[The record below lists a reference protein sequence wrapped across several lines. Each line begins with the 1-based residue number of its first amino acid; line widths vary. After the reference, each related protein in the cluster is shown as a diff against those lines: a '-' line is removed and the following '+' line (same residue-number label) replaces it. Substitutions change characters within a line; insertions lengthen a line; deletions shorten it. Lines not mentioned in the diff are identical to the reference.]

1 MLGVHP
7 REGLDLNAAYK
18 RFVQHGP
25 GHLHSTRPRASLL
38 RSASHQITKPG
49 PLLIL
54 ALGVVFA
61 TTGAALGILTAT
73 AVSFV
78 VLLFIR
84 VRIEFVCECVGVC
97 ARVCV
102 CVCVC
107 LCVFVCLTST
117 PHSRLP
123 SFLDARR
130 VCFASLT
137 PLPNSHSFH
146 PTPTPST
153 LQLTSFKLLFLLPQT
168 MDHWRGR
175 KALGQLPHAVPQ
187 HVVIIRQGAAVET
200 LRSDVVVGDV
210 LLLSKGVLSDLHIVR
225 SWARDY
231 TTWWWQ

>member
-1 MLGVHP
+1 MSRTLPQNVCNPPTPFVQLSNATSLNIPSKPLSYAIQSTTAPQTQECWEVLGVHP

-107 LCVFVCLTST
+107 VCVSLVPPIHACL
-117 PHSRLP
+117 H
-123 SFLDARR
+123 
-130 VCFASLT
+130 SLT
-137 PLPNSHSFH
+137 P
-146 PTPTPST
+146 
-153 LQLTSFKLLFLLPQT
+153 
-168 MDHWRGR
+168 DEYV
-175 KALGQLPHAVPQ
+175 LPHSPPFPILIHFTPHQ
-187 HVVIIRQGAAVET
+187 PRLPYNSPPSNFSFSCRRRWTTGEGAR
-200 LRSDVVVGDV
+200 RSGSYPMPC
-210 LLLSKGVLSDLHIVR
+210 LS
-225 SWARDY
+225 
-231 TTWWWQ
+231 TW

>member
-25 GHLHSTRPRASLL
+25 GHLHSARPRASLL

-84 VRIEFVCECVGVC
+84 VRIEYL
-97 ARVCV
+97 CV

-107 LCVFVCLTST
+107 FTIT
-117 PHSRLP
+117 PHSCLP
-123 SFLDARR
+123 SFLDPRLI
-130 VCFASLT
+130 C
-137 PLPNSHSFH
+137 LPHSPPSHS
-146 PTPTPST
+146 
-153 LQLTSFKLLFLLPQT
+153 
-168 MDHWRGR
+168 
-175 KALGQLPHAVPQ
+175 
-187 HVVIIRQGAAVET
+187 
-200 LRSDVVVGDV
+200 
-210 LLLSKGVLSDLHIVR
+210 
-225 SWARDY
+225 
-231 TTWWWQ
+231 